1 MHIGNLVLEF
11 LKVLIWPSIL
21 LFIAIRYRRPLDRLI
36 TRFCEETEEITSK
49 SLGITAKFRRAVDN
63 LSEISKKLPDDQQ
76 EVRAAIDDARQ
87 DLIQN
92 QIRELSENFFRLGLS
107 GREKTASLIY
117 NLATE
122 IDLDF
127 VLQLSKSE
135 FPAERVASGVCI
147 KALLNEGHTL
157 IGDERLTDALRAGI
171 QDAYSRVRYRYVE
184 AIVSRHELISRFQRQ
199 LFKIA
204 KSDDNEAVRDLA
216 QTVLDAI

>member
-1 MHIGNLVLEF
+1 MDIANLVLEF
-11 LKVLIWPSIL
+11 LKALIWPSIL
-21 LFIAIRYRRPLDRLI
+21 LLIAIRYRRPLDRLI

-49 SLGITAKFRRAVDN
+49 SLGITAKFRSAVDN
-63 LSEISKKLPDDQQ
+63 LSEISRKLPEDQQ
-76 EVRAAIDDARQ
+76 EVRAAIDDTRR

-92 QIRELSENFFRLGLS
+92 QIRELSKNFFRLGFS
-107 GREKTASLIY
+107 GRGKTANLIY

-122 IDLDF
+122 VDLDF

-135 FPAERVASGVCI
+135 SPGERVASGVCI
-147 KALLNEGHTL
+147 KALLTEGDTL
-157 IGDERLTDALRAGI
+157 IRDERVTDALRAGI
-171 QDAYSRVRYRYVE
+171 QDVYSRVRYRYVK
-184 AIVSRHELISRFQRQ
+184 AIVSQDELISRFQRQ